1 MTTSNRPSN
10 ARALSLRDP
19 AGTLFEIESKLVRQ
33 LHSQGLK
40 DWAAIK
46 ESSAF
51 KKLVSQGFL
60 VKTWELS
67 DAEIKDLFPDFDQ
80 TFTPETPSTFLG
92 HDKIKFISYPYEW
105 APEMLKAAGLLTL
118 DFAIELSVENLGL
131 KDATPFNVLFNGC
144 NPVFVDL
151 LSIEKR
157 NPKDSLWLAY
167 SQFSRTFINPLLAY
181 KHFGHT
187 LKNVFLLRREGL
199 TASHLFSQSSFLKKL
214 HPSLISQMTVPAL
227 LESWTDRKLSNHPNT
242 HRLMEEKR
250 AKFTFDYFL
259 KSARR
264 SFSNITFDHK
274 KLRTQFKNY
283 MGSESPYSRDQFSTK
298 EKMVRQ
304 WVETYSEK
312 SVLDIGCNDGH
323 FSRIAA
329 DVGRWVCAIDS
340 ESELISKTWN
350 LCRDT
355 HPSILP
361 LVVNIADPS
370 PASGWK
376 NREYKSFL
384 ERSRGQFDC
393 VLMLALVHHLLT
405 TESILLPYI
414 IELASELTTDH
425 VILEWVGINDPM
437 FQHLS
442 KGRDYSHLTIENF
455 ESEAKKRFQIVQK
468 CELPGKTRTLYCLK
482 KL

>member
-1 MTTSNRPSN
+1 
-10 ARALSLRDP
+10 
-19 AGTLFEIESKLVRQ
+19 
-33 LHSQGLK
+33 
-40 DWAAIK
+40 
-46 ESSAF
+46 
-51 KKLVSQGFL
+51 
-60 VKTWELS
+60 
-67 DAEIKDLFPDFDQ
+67 
-80 TFTPETPSTFLG
+80 
-92 HDKIKFISYPYEW
+92 
-105 APEMLKAAGLLTL
+105 
-118 DFAIELSVENLGL
+118 
-131 KDATPFNVLFNGC
+131 
-144 NPVFVDL
+144 
-151 LSIEKR
+151 
-157 NPKDSLWLAY
+157 
-167 SQFSRTFINPLLAY
+167 
-181 KHFGHT
+181 
-187 LKNVFLLRREGL
+187 
-199 TASHLFSQSSFLKKL
+199 
-214 HPSLISQMTVPAL
+214 
-227 LESWTDRKLSNHPNT
+227 
-242 HRLMEEKR
+242 
-250 AKFTFDYFL
+250 
-259 KSARR
+259 
-264 SFSNITFDHK
+264 
-274 KLRTQFKNY
+274 
-283 MGSESPYSRDQFSTK
+283 
-298 EKMVRQ
+298 MVRQ